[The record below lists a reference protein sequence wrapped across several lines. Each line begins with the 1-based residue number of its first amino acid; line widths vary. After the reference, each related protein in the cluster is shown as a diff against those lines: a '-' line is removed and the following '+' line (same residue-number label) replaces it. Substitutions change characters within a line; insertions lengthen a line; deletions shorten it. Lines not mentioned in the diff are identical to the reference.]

1 MEIQQYFADAHNNH
15 FIPLKAAAFILK
27 CSDNIGFFGKIIK
40 DFARYHFD
48 TCECL
53 CFQGEANMQ
62 DLVQRKIVLFTPNK
76 KYSGKI
82 DLKSD
87 DMRTIDQ
94 LNSSTI
100 YWKNPAEKSFD
111 DAIQL
116 YDVDISIQG
125 AGKLSSFKKL
135 QIRLSDIIF
144 FSDSLQKTG
153 TSSEKQRA
161 KTLSV
166 KSKDDV
172 ATIRLL
178 TEMRGDSFYYIQG
191 TFHGLFKNKTKQRY
205 FPLTGARVYE
215 VIRTGDKWERFEIN
229 IGNDFIGISSNHI
242 EACSFSDSEG

>member
-1 MEIQQYFADAHNNH
+1 
-15 FIPLKAAAFILK
+15 
-27 CSDNIGFFGKIIK
+27 
-40 DFARYHFD
+40 
-48 TCECL
+48 
-53 CFQGEANMQ
+53 MQ
-62 DLVQRKIVLFTPNK
+62 DSVQREIVLFTPNK

-111 DAIQL
+111 DAIQF
-116 YDVDISIQG
+116 YDVDVSIQG

-135 QIRLSDIIF
+135 QIRMADIIF
-144 FSDSLQKTG
+144 FSDRLKKSG
-153 TSSEKQRA
+153 VSSEKQRA

-172 ATIRLL
+172 AKIRLL

-191 TFHGLFKNKTKQRY
+191 TFHGLFKNKTKQRF
-205 FPLTGARVYE
+205 FPLTQAKVYE
-215 VIRTGDKWERFEIN
+215 VIRTGDKWERLEID
-229 IGNDFIGISSNHI
+229 IGNDFIGISSSHI
-242 EACSFSDSEG
+242 EACSFGDHAG